1 MVAARFI
8 YPNLKNKKNKRKKKK
23 KKLAGKVVINKLAIK
38 TWLIRSQN
46 YKA

>member
-23 KKLAGKVVINKLAIK
+23 KKKLAGKVVINKLAIK
-38 TWLIRSQN
+38 T
-46 YKA
+46 

>member
-23 KKLAGKVVINKLAIK
+23 KKKKKLAGKVVINKLAIK
-38 TWLIRSQN
+38 T
-46 YKA
+46 